1 VGASAQTDG
10 RLGVEVPYVKGLT
23 SHYGP
28 ESLHPDK
35 TRLIEF
41 GRFARENREGR
52 GDGKPETFTFLGF
65 THICGTTLKGSFQV
79 HRHTV
84 KKRMRAKLTSLKT
97 ELRQRRHRPIA
108 ETGAWLRSV
117 VVGHCAYYAVP
128 GNTRALWTFRYH
140 VVRLWL
146 RSLRRRSQR
155 SRWKWSNIWSLADAW
170 LPKPRVLHAYPEQRL
185 RV

>member
-1 VGASAQTDG
+1 MTADCPARVVSF
-10 RLGVEVPYVKGLT
+10 V
-23 SHYGP
+23 
-28 ESLHPDK
+28 
-35 TRLIEF
+35 TR
-41 GRFARENREGR
+41 
-52 GDGKPETFTFLGF
+52 
-65 THICGTTLKGSFQV
+65 GTYS
-79 HRHTV
+79 
-84 KKRMRAKLTSLKT
+84 
-97 ELRQRRHRPIA
+97 
-108 ETGAWLRSV
+108 SV